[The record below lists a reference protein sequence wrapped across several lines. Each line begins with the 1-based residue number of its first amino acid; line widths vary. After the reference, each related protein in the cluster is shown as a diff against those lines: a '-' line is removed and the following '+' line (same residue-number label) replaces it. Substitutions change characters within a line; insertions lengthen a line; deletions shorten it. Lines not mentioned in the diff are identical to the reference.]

1 MEDLMDLSFLDEDFC
16 EKSIKSKK
24 TSDTLKKKAK
34 EFLFENNIRQSIF
47 TESDFLIINNVLT
60 DLRLPKKKQ
69 QLRIRTQQQINL
81 ISIVF
86 KIIEIHKKI
95 DELTIST
102 YTFNRKSLNSII
114 DLVKGKKILKFN
126 LLLSSSY
133 SFRDAKYLAEV
144 KELMILLSK
153 KNHISFS
160 MVWSHFKI
168 TLIKCGS
175 DYYQHE
181 GSMNYSTNNMAE
193 QIVFENNK
201 KNYDYDYEFLTKIIF
216 DKKLKSIERII

>member
-47 TESDFLIINNVLT
+47 TESDFLVINNVLT